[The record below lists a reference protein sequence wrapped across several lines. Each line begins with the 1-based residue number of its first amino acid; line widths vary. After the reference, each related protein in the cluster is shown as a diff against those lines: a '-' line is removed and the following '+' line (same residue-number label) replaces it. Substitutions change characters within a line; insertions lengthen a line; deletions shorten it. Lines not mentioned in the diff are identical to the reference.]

1 LLVILKIHTMMK
13 VLEVSLTL
21 VMILTIAN
29 LNLLLNNV
37 TGKICPPLVLVPYR
51 RVDCT
56 PNHGL
61 NQKV

>member
-1 LLVILKIHTMMK
+1 MMK

-37 TGKICPPLVLVPYR
+37 TENICLKKYEEVKNKL
-51 RVDCT
+51 DEEIKT
-56 PNHGL
+56 
-61 NQKV
+61 